1 MTTCKAIIFDM
12 DGTLF
17 DTEYISKI
25 AWKKT
30 GEKFNLPVSE
40 AFILDLIGL
49 NQITAQPIY
58 DMYMPKDWPQKEAF
72 QYHED
77 YALLFK
83 QKHGIPTKGNLRDIL
98 ETIKNKGYKIAM
110 ATSAIRES
118 VDFNLANAGIVS
130 YFEVIITGDM
140 VDRGKPNPDIYL
152 RAAKELGVEPTACM
166 VIEDSYNGIRSAY
179 RANTTVVMIPDLLQ
193 PTPEIAAM
201 CNHQLQTL
209 EDILTLL

>member
-1 MTTCKAIIFDM
+1 M

-25 AWKKT
+25 AWQKT

-58 DMYMPKDWPQKEAF
+58 EKYMPKDWPQKEAF

-77 YALLFK
+77 YALFYK
-83 QKHGIPTKGNLRDIL
+83 QTYGIPTKGNLRAIL
-98 ETIKNKGYKIAM
+98 ETIKHKGYKIAM
-110 ATSAIRES
+110 ATSAVRES
-118 VDFNLANAGIVS
+118 VDFNLSNAGIAS

-152 RAAKELGVEPTACM
+152 RAAKELGIEPTACM
-166 VIEDSYNGIRSAY
+166 VIEDSYNGIRAAY
-179 RANTTVVMIPDLLQ
+179 HANTTVVMIPDLLQ

-201 CNHQLQTL
+201 CNYQLQTL